1 MLDNEPQKNAAPT
14 RVAAVEPADES
25 VKLPAVRPTGQAV
38 VTWIEG
44 LASMIERYSLA
55 LSLPSLFGKVVDEG
69 AFRALVD
76 RVKTEIAELDDAEAL
91 KKWPRSVY
99 RLTSFLREVD
109 GHSHCSEPRRTVVT
123 TALDMGDTVAPAES
137 SGESQSAE
145 AFLIEHNGMRLWRV
159 PVPEIVAPLENES
172 KSYQERV
179 HEQIKRGEQ
188 FQVDGFVID
197 LRGNR
202 GGSMWPMYHGIL
214 SLVGTGDVGAFFS
227 LEKSNASSKRLHTVS
242 IDETEHRLVRER
254 FDEISSAHY
263 RDRPNLIPG
272 NLLDAPVAVWVDGAT
287 GSAGEITSLILRG
300 RPNTTIIGV
309 PTAGMATCNT
319 TRRIPRDLHPLVSS
333 QGTGG
338 PVTIPEPEPWDID
351 VHITSGV
358 CADRHHRASV
368 RPLVVDHVVGDPSNA
383 ASWIEVTVRSLQ
395 ALREVAA

>member
-1 MLDNEPQKNAAPT
+1 M
-14 RVAAVEPADES
+14 R
-25 VKLPAVRPTGQAV
+25 
-38 VTWIEG
+38 WIEG
-44 LASMIERYSLA
+44 LASILERSSLA
-55 LSLPSLFGKVVDEG
+55 LSWPSLFGKVVDEG
-69 AFRALVD
+69 AFRTLVD
-76 RVKTEIAELDDAEAL
+76 TVKKESAELDDAEAL

-109 GHSHCSEPRRTVVT
+109 GHSHCCEPRRTVVT

-159 PVPEIVAPLENES
+159 PVPEIVAPTES
-172 KSYQERV
+172 ESRAYQERV
-179 HEQIKRGEQ
+179 HEQIKRGEE

-214 SLVGTGDVGAFFS
+214 SLVGTGDVGAFFF
-227 LEKSNASSKRLHTVS
+227 LEKSNENTARLHTVS
-242 IDETEHRLVRER
+242 IDGTDYQLVRES
-254 FDEISSAHY
+254 FDAISSAYY

-272 NLLDAPVAVWVDGAT
+272 NLLDPPVAVWVDGDT

-309 PTAGMATCNT
+309 PTAGMSTCNT
-319 TRRIPRDLHPLVSS
+319 TLRIPRDLHPLVSS

-338 PVTIPEPEPWDID
+338 PITIPEPEPWDVD

-358 CADRHHRASV
+358 CADRHNQGSV
-368 RPLVVDHVVGDPSNA
+368 RPLAVDHVVGDPSNA
-383 ASWIEVTVRSLQ
+383 ASWIEVTVRCLE